1 MAANVLNILL
11 THQMPDACQALI
23 QRVSMI
29 AQDENLLLVYGGSQD
44 VFHEINYE
52 PKLFI
57 EDQRLRTHDH
67 QREMQSYT
75 GIFRAGA
82 DWMKSRP
89 FEFIHFFEYDHLPL
103 VPDLNVRHITR
114 LQQQGADVLGYHLAR
129 IDGTSHPHF
138 LQHAAYARFAQFL
151 HKISCRDDRDVIL
164 SMFVTGSFWTREAF
178 ESVAVLDEPCPVYME
193 VYLPTIAHHLGFRL
207 RDYGDQDR
215 FVSHRD
221 DRSQKIDG
229 AQRQGA
235 WTLHPVKDLK
245 ALLSFAPSKQ

>member
-11 THQMPDACQALI
+11 AHQSPDACQALI
-23 QRVSMI
+23 QRVSVI
-29 AQDENLLLVYGGSQD
+29 AQDENLLLVYGGSRD

-57 EDQRLRTHDH
+57 EDQRLRTRDH

-75 GIFRAGA
+75 GIFRATA
-82 DWMKSRP
+82 NWMKSRP

-103 VPDLNVRHITR
+103 VPDLNVRQITR
-114 LQQQGADVLGYHLAR
+114 LQREAADVLGYHLAR
-129 IDGTSHPHF
+129 IDDTSHPHF
-138 LQHAAYARFAQFL
+138 LQHAAFPEFTDFR

-164 SMFVTGSFWTREAF
+164 SMLITGSFWTREAF
-178 ESVAVLDEPCPVYME
+178 ESVVALEEPCPLYME

-207 RDYGDQDR
+207 RDYGDQES
-215 FVSHRD
+215 FVSHRG
-221 DRSQKIDG
+221 DRSQKIDA

-235 WTLHPVKDLK
+235 WTLHPVKK
-245 ALLSFAPSKQ
+245 IW